1 MRKLALSLLLVASLG
16 ATSVAMAATTPA
28 APAPVMS
35 TATGAIKA
43 LDAKACTV
51 TLDSDAV
58 YKFKAKC
65 DFASLKVGEKVTLTY
80 ITKTTLDASKI
91 VAAV

>member
-1 MRKLALSLLLVASLG
+1 MRNFILPIIVVAAAGFASASL
-16 ATSVAMAATTPA
+16 AAAA
-28 APAPVMS
+28 AP
-35 TATGAIKA
+35 TTTTGTIKS